1 MASRFLNRALM
12 RQAVKTLTKPS
23 QIRKQSTA
31 AVAVVTPLEE
41 TSVEGGIIMKGV
53 KIAGRP
59 LYLDMQAT
67 SPVDPRVL
75 DAMLPYY
82 MHRYGNPHS
91 RTHLFGWESDSAVE
105 KAREQVA
112 GLIGASPKEII
123 FTSGATESNNISIKG
138 VMHFYRDKK
147 KHVITT
153 QTEHKCVLDSC
164 RHLQQEGFEVTYL
177 PVKKDGLIDLDQLK
191 AAIRP
196 DTGLISIMTVNNE
209 IGVIQPVVEIGEIC
223 RQHKIF
229 FHTDAAQAAGK
240 IPINVDDMKVDLMS
254 ISGHKIYGPKG
265 VGALYIRRRPRV
277 RVEPQMNGGGQ
288 ERGLRSGTV
297 PTPLAVGMG
306 AAADLAL
313 KEDGL

>member
-177 PVKKDGLIDLDQLK
+177 PVKKDGLIDLDQLR

-223 RQHKIF
+223 
-229 FHTDAAQAAGK
+229 
-240 IPINVDDMKVDLMS
+240 
-254 ISGHKIYGPKG
+254 
-265 VGALYIRRRPRV
+265 
-277 RVEPQMNGGGQ
+277 
-288 ERGLRSGTV
+288 
-297 PTPLAVGMG
+297 
-306 AAADLAL
+306 
-313 KEDGL
+313 